1 MFCTFLFYSVL
12 YIAYRHIFQGLSIT
26 SKVDIAKAVFFIQPF
41 DPKRDALALDRLR
54 FNALNAA
61 NDPAVAQLMPSVVY
75 ATTIEGQSAGVL
87 EVSVVGS
94 QLYRTLAD
102 WNKMLNGIQY
112 RLMMEVS
119 LQQFSSP

>member
-1 MFCTFLFYSVL
+1 M
-12 YIAYRHIFQGLSIT
+12 
-26 SKVDIAKAVFFIQPF
+26 FFIQPF

-61 NDPAVAQLMPSVVY
+61 NDPAVAQLMPSEVY
-75 ATTIEGQSAGVL
+75 GTTIEGQSAGVL

-119 LQQFSSP
+119 LQRYFSP